1 MTQLARLLKWILR
14 AVVFLALLAFAL
26 NNQQD
31 ATVRLLFGRQWTAP
45 MMLIVLAAFAL
56 GMVIGVLGM
65 LPGWWSR
72 RHQAGGGASQRQTAL
87 GELAPADDDPPAAP
101 PHGI

>member
-1 MTQLARLLKWILR
+1 MSKFVRLLKWILR
-14 AVVFLALLAFAL
+14 AAVFFALLAFAL

-31 ATVRLLFGRQWTAP
+31 VTVHLLFGREWRAP
-45 MMLIVLAAFAL
+45 MTLVVLAAFAL
-56 GMVIGVLGM
+56 GIVVGVLGM

-72 RHQAGGGASQRQTAL
+72 RRAQSAAAPAAQSGLVPL
-87 GELAPADDDPPAAP
+87 GEDVPLP